1 MFNFKKISIL
11 ICTLFYLIA
20 LNTVS
25 SYDRFAKVVIIGD
38 RGSGKTTL
46 YKLLTDSNK
55 KVSHSRQISN
65 ERLSWNITDRV
76 WRPNHGIK
84 SWFSKGKFV
93 NEEKSV
99 GVYIFDTSGEEEHA
113 ELMQQFC
120 KGAHVV
126 VVTLDAYELVRS
138 RFIDKRYFALQSLS
152 ELVDNIYDYAPGC
165 KVFVVLTKSKKARDR
180 YGKACNQILN
190 LDNLKNA
197 ISGTFPK
204 LQVNKIYEYDPY
216 YFGYHKSN
224 IEDIIKNSLRNY
236 GLDNLPTTSD
246 GLRAEITKK
255 YAGQKTVYYE
265 EHFFFGLFSTT
276 KSYQTDNY
284 VPALNWH

>member
-11 ICTLFYLIA
+11 ICALFSFLGFDVA
-20 LNTVS
+20 S

-46 YKLLTDSNK
+46 HNLLTGNNAEE
-55 KVSHSRQISN
+55 HSRQIS
-65 ERLSWNITDRV
+65 SKMVDYNITDSV
-76 WRPNHGIK
+76 WRPNRGILRWFK
-84 SWFSKGKFV
+84 SGKFV

-138 RFIDKRYFALQSLS
+138 RRISKNFFALQNLA
-152 ELVDNIYDYAPGC
+152 ELIDNIYDYAPGC

-180 YGKACNQILN
+180 FGDACKQILDLN
-190 LDNLKNA
+190 NLKNA

-216 YFGYHKSN
+216 YFGYHKSD
-224 IEDIIKNSLRNY
+224 IRDIIMECLKSY
-236 GLDNLPTTSD
+236 GIDNLPTTSD
-246 GLRAEITKK
+246 GFRAEITKK

-265 EHFFFGLFSTT
+265 EPFFFGLFSTT
-276 KSYQTDNY
+276 KSYQTDRY
-284 VPALNWH
+284 VPTLNWH